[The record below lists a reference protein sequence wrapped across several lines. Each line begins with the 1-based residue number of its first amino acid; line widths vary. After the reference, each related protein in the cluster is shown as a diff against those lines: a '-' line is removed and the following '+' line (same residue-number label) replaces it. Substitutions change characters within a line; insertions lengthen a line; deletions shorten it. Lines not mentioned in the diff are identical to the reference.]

1 MMAVVML
8 GSIMSVQVPAEATAA
23 MDSNV
28 MVLYLE
34 PARLPP
40 ARKSLMFAQDL
51 VKAIAVMDSNVALLV
66 FQVLEPARVVLV

>member
-1 MMAVVML
+1 MIPVVAL
-8 GSIMSVQVPAEATAA
+8 GSTMSVQVLVKATAA

-28 MVLYLE
+28 MVLYLV

-40 ARKSLMFAQDL
+40 ARKSMMFAQDL

-66 FQVLEPARVVLV
+66 FQVLEPARLVLV